1 MGGFFGF
8 ALLAFLRWRVLI
20 PLLPMLALGLLG
32 FQTSRR
38 FIMFL
43 APLIGVGLGFLLSLG
58 LFWIL
63 EILRTTIKTNESE
76 IENQNQKNSGQPE
89 SIKISTSKK
98 GKQKEN
104 TKLKNQNLESS
115 GQMKQPSSN
124 NFDLFK
130 WLTQP
135 WFRETLVYG
144 STALLFFGISTQT
157 AISFVP
163 RPSIPTQLY
172 STFDEVS
179 KRVPPDSALLTWWDF
194 GFALIDA
201 TKLATFHD
209 GSSQFS
215 PKPNELSNITQY
227 LATEGNRGIN
237 DNNSSPEALLEAV
250 RNPVDVPWDPV
261 YLLFTADMI
270 GKYGAFSK
278 IGSWNLA
285 KGGSQ
290 PKGYQNLSSQSIEEN
305 VMTCGKT
312 KVDLNQGRINQRVPL
327 KRVVQVMGGRMV
339 GEKKY
344 PNRNGYTLQII
355 MANPRQFSEIQLM
368 EDDVYLS
375 NFNQMFLLGKFDP
388 EYFEETL
395 NAFPMS
401 RLFRFKFPQKS
412 STAP

>member
-1 MGGFFGF
+1 M
-8 ALLAFLRWRVLI
+8 
-20 PLLPMLALGLLG
+20 
-32 FQTSRR
+32 
-38 FIMFL
+38 
-43 APLIGVGLGFLLSLG
+43 
-58 LFWIL
+58 
-63 EILRTTIKTNESE
+63 
-76 IENQNQKNSGQPE
+76 
-89 SIKISTSKK
+89 
-98 GKQKEN
+98 
-104 TKLKNQNLESS
+104 
-115 GQMKQPSSN
+115 
-124 NFDLFK
+124 
-130 WLTQP
+130 
-135 WFRETLVYG
+135 
-144 STALLFFGISTQT
+144 
-157 AISFVP
+157 
-163 RPSIPTQLY
+163 
-172 STFDEVS
+172 
-179 KRVPPDSALLTWWDF
+179 
-194 GFALIDA
+194 
-201 TKLATFHD
+201 
-209 GSSQFS
+209 
-215 PKPNELSNITQY
+215 
-227 LATEGNRGIN
+227 
-237 DNNSSPEALLEAV
+237 EAV
-250 RNPVDVPWDPV
+250 RNPVDLPWDTV

-290 PKGYQNLSSQSIEEN
+290 PKGYQNLSCQSIEEN

-355 MANPRQFSEIQLM
+355 MANSRQFSEVQLM

-412 STAP
+412 SSAP